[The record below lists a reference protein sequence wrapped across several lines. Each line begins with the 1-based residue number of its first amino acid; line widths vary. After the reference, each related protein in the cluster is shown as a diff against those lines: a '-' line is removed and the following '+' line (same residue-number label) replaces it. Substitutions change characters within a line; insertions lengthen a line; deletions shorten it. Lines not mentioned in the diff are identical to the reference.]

1 VRTRR
6 NRGPLSLLA
15 IAMFSWASA
24 AMGDRGGSP
33 SYLSEYVYLHETR
46 DQGIAIQIGAHTKMC
61 RGRPDGARG
70 RSG

>member
-1 VRTRR
+1 
-6 NRGPLSLLA
+6 
-15 IAMFSWASA
+15 MFSWASA